1 MSNEHLNVGLIGVG
15 RIGKLHAGH
24 LAYRLPGV
32 CLKAIADVNVEA
44 AQACATRLGVS
55 TALGDY
61 HEILNDPGIQAVVI
75 CSPTNTHARIVVE
88 AANAGKH
95 IFCEKP
101 IDLALDHIDEALAAV
116 KKAGVKLQLGFNR
129 RFDANFARVRHAI
142 ASGEIGVLRFIH
154 IVSRDPAPPPIEY
167 VKVSG
172 GIFMDMTIH
181 DFDMARFLA
190 GDEVEEVYASG
201 GVTVDPAIGEM
212 GDIDTALTVLR
223 FRNGVIA
230 TIDNCRQA
238 VYGYDQRV
246 EAFGSKGS
254 IQTDNNYA
262 NSAVIATESLVG
274 RDLPLN
280 FFMERYTESFLAEMR
295 AFVDAVLA
303 NEPVPV
309 TGKDARAALLLA
321 LAARR
326 SYDTKQPQQVAITE
340 NNTDFS

>member
-1 MSNEHLNVGLIGVG
+1 MASEHLNVGLIGVG
-15 RIGKLHAGH
+15 RIGKLHAEH

-32 CLKAIADVNVEA
+32 CLKAIADVDVEA
-44 AQACATRLGVS
+44 AQVCAARLGVS
-55 TALGDY
+55 AAFGDY
-61 HEILNDPGIQAVVI
+61 HDILNDPDIQAVAI

-101 IDLALDHIDEALAAV
+101 IDLALDKVDEALAAV
-116 KKAGVKLQLGFNR
+116 EKAGVKLQLGFNR
-129 RFDANFARVRHAI
+129 RFDANFARVRKAI
-142 ASGEIGVLRFIH
+142 ASGEIGALRVIH

-190 GDEVEEVYASG
+190 GDEVEEVYVSG
-201 GVTVDPAIGEM
+201 GVTVDPAIGAA
-212 GDIDTALTVLR
+212 GDIDTALIVLR
-223 FRNGVIA
+223 FRNGIVG
-230 TIDNCRQA
+230 TIDNCREA

-262 NSAVIATESLVG
+262 NSAIIAGAQSVG

-295 AFVDAVLA
+295 AFVEAVLL
-303 NEPVPV
+303 NKPVPV
-309 TGKDARAALLLA
+309 TGEDARAALLMA

-326 SYDTKQPQQVAITE
+326 SYEANRPEKVVAK
-340 NNTDFS
+340 